1 MPSGQAPLQKNDVLE
16 MAVQGYGTDAQGVC
30 RYGEEGF
37 AVFVPGAIPGE
48 RIRVRIVKVEKRHAY
63 GRLEQVIAPSETRVE
78 PPCPVYRR
86 CGGCAAQ
93 HMAYAAT
100 LAYKREQVRGCLA
113 RIGRI
118 DTEVAP
124 VLGMEHPW
132 RYRNKGAFPVAGAAG
147 EPHIGFFAP
156 RSHEVID
163 APAGCLIQHP
173 VSDAA
178 VAVIRAW
185 MVQYRVAPYNE
196 ATHTGVLRHIMT
208 RTTRA
213 GGVMIVLIS
222 REPTLPAEAAL
233 ISALTEHVPGLAS
246 VLLNHHDRR
255 TNVIL
260 GAHLRTLWGT
270 DTLEDTLHGLV
281 FRVSPHS
288 FFQVN
293 PEQTEHL
300 YAQALQ
306 YAALTGS
313 ETVVDAYCGAGT
325 ISLMLARDAS
335 RVIGIEVVPQ
345 AIADARHNA
354 ARNGI
359 SNATFIEGNAE
370 ELLPGLVAEGLKPD
384 VVVMD
389 PPRKGCDPALLQAIV
404 RAEPLRVVYVSCNPA
419 TLARDAALLTA
430 GGYRVD
436 AVQPVDMF
444 CWTGDVE
451 TCVLLSHKNSQTSPP
466 SL

>member
-1 MPSGQAPLQKNDVLE
+1 MPSGQVPLRKNDVLE
-16 MAVQGYGTDAQGVC
+16 MTVQGFGLDAEGVC

-63 GRLEQVIAPSETRVE
+63 GKLEQVIEPSGTRVE
-78 PPCPVYRR
+78 PQCPVYRR

-93 HMAYAAT
+93 HIEYAST
-100 LAYKREQVRGCLA
+100 LAFKREQVRGCLA
-113 RIGRI
+113 RIGGI
-118 DTEVAP
+118 EAEVAP
-124 VLGMEHPW
+124 VLGMENPW

-147 EPHIGFFAP
+147 EPRIGFYAP

-163 APAGCLIQHP
+163 APTGCLIQHP
-173 VSDAA
+173 ASDAA
-178 VAVIRAW
+178 VAAVRAW
-185 MVQYRVAPYNE
+185 MAQYRVAPYDE
-196 ATHTGVLRHIMT
+196 ATHSGVLRHIMT
-208 RTTRA
+208 RTTQA
-213 GGVMIVLIS
+213 GGVMVVLVS
-222 REPTLPAEAAL
+222 RAPTLLAEDAL
-233 ISALTEHVPGLAS
+233 VSALVKHVPGLAS
-246 VLLNHHDRR
+246 VLLNLNDRR

-260 GAHLRTLWGT
+260 GPHLRTLWGT
-270 DTLEDTLHGLV
+270 DALEDTLHGLV

-293 PEQTEHL
+293 PAQTEHL
-300 YAQALQ
+300 YTQALQ
-306 YAALTGS
+306 YAALTGN

-325 ISLMLARDAS
+325 ISLMLARHAA

-359 SNATFIEGNAE
+359 GNATFVEGKAE
-370 ELLPGLVAEGLKPD
+370 DILPGLVSQGLKPD
-384 VVVMD
+384 VVVVD
-389 PPRKGCDPALLQAIV
+389 PPRKGCDAALLQAIV
-404 RAEPLRVVYVSCNPA
+404 RAAPPRVVYVSCNPA
-419 TLARDAALLTA
+419 TLARDAALLVA
-430 GGYRVD
+430 GGYRVE

-451 TCVLLSHKNSQTSPP
+451 TVMLLVQTH
-466 SL
+466 